1 MQYIIMK
8 QINFNTWTS
17 SLGINDPV
25 YVYNTLL
32 EAQTKLEEL
41 KTNNPNKTVYMIES
55 YPDGSDI

>member
-8 QINFNTWTS
+8 QINFNTWAS
-17 SLGINDPV
+17 SLGIGDPV
-25 YVYNTLL
+25 YVYSTLL

-41 KTNNPNKTVYMIES
+41 EANNPNETTYMIES